1 MRRFNFRRSQEL
13 LDVDPKTFGRWL
25 KQANIDPRQQIDKA
39 DPRQRYLTEEQL
51 RQLAAEHE
59 RELPPLDLDS
69 TPDTLAGATIVAVGE
84 RLTALEQHIAQRFD
98 ALEAQNRQTLQVMA
112 NLQADLQ
119 RLVANQEQ
127 TVPPQRE
134 LIPAVPVE
142 QASSPIPAAKTA
154 AASSPSGTS
163 AKKQAKK
170 TKGSKRL
177 PRTLIPLHAFGHEH
191 GISEK
196 ATDHAAE
203 TGKLSVTRGRW
214 LYNSRYVTS
223 ALDQQGQHE
232 FYTLFHQR
240 AGFQACKTCPHTL

>member
-59 RELPPLDLDS
+59 RELPPLDLGS
-69 TPDTLAGATIVAVGE
+69 TPDTPAGATISAVGE
-84 RLTALEQHIAQRFD
+84 RLTALKQHIAQRFD
-98 ALEAQNRQTLQVMA
+98 SLEAQNRQTLQVIA

-119 RLVANQEQ
+119 RLVANQGQ

-134 LIPAVPVE
+134 HTPAVPVE
-142 QASSPIPAAKTA
+142 RASSPIPAAKA
-154 AASSPSGTS
+154 AAAPSPSRTP

-170 TKGSKRL
+170 TKGKGL

-223 ALDQQGQHE
+223 ALDRQGQYE
-232 FYTLFHQR
+232 FYTLFHER
-240 AGFQACKTCPHTL
+240 AGFQECKACPHAL